1 MNNEGKEILK
11 EYLLSDT
18 LAAIECNIRESKKVF
33 GVSHKRVKSL
43 RNKLGIDIHWHP
55 TVKQVIV
62 VVLVAL
68 ILALS
73 SCGYI
78 FRTVIGNYIV
88 RFFESTVRIS
98 PSDTIN
104 KNNQSVN
111 DVFDLTYIPKDYHL
125 ISSCDSASVI
135 TRQWENGNDIIILH
149 ISEASSATIG
159 VNNLHGTTFFKTF
172 GNYEVICHES
182 EIGCCYVWNDG
193 AYGFMLSSSH
203 IIQENTLS
211 EIVKTVS
218 IKKGN

>member
-1 MNNEGKEILK
+1 M
-11 EYLLSDT
+11 
-18 LAAIECNIRESKKVF
+18 
-33 GVSHKRVKSL
+33 
-43 RNKLGIDIHWHP
+43 
-55 TVKQVIV
+55 
-62 VVLVAL
+62 VLVAL

-78 FRTVIGNYIV
+78 FRTIIGNYIV
-88 RFFESTVRIS
+88 RFFGETIQIS
-98 PSDTIN
+98 PSDRMD
-104 KNNQSVN
+104 NNNNNNDKQSLNVI
-111 DVFDLTYIPKDYHL
+111 FDTTYVPDNYHL
-125 ISSCDSASVI
+125 ISSCDSDSVI

-149 ISEASSATIG
+149 ISEASSAKIE

-172 GNYEVICHES
+172 GTYEVICHES

-211 EIVKTVS
+211 EIVTTVS